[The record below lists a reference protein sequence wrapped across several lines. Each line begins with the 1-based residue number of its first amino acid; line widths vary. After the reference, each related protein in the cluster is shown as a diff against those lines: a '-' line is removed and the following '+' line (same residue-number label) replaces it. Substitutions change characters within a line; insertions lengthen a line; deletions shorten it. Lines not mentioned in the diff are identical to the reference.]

1 MKRYPFISPNIQ
13 LENVRGLSNDEQRLL
28 MNDLK
33 RKCHSLA
40 KSGLVMVC
48 ELVQLVEDFLLVHN
62 KDPSNAGISAW
73 DQMQARE
80 EEKKKIAEKAER
92 SLDFMYDDVSPS
104 RTKDQYDDSLHHSNH
119 MDDVDEERI
128 KKEYARQTEALKA
141 AEERRKL
148 RAEYDNAPDSDENDV
163 SSDEEEDDFE
173 FDGSYV
179 PSSRYQCDFIELG
192 HLGRGGGGEVVK
204 VRNRLDRRVYAVK
217 KVILQPE
224 SGKFEIAGKLENAKL
239 KREVTTISRMTHKNI
254 VRYYQGRFLLM
265 CKNIIRI
272 VTSCSLLLAYC
283 GCVAWVEGGEMLEDP
298 ENGIRSTSE
307 KSESQNGDKSIDVD
321 ESESSVSGR
330 KGFWT
335 SFNDDDSDDSS
346 SSSSSWSNDSEEK
359 SAIPQICEEVDFINS
374 PLMVGF
380 GGINKLESNL
390 MKQYQNP
397 STSNNESFSDLD
409 TSLTKKKYDGSRRIL
424 YIQMEY
430 CTSSLRHCIDK
441 GALQKMEKDDVW
453 KMVRQILE
461 ALQYIHKVRSMILVS
476 RMNFEP

>member
-1 MKRYPFISPNIQ
+1 MKRYPFTSPNIQ
-13 LENVRGLSNDEQRLL
+13 FENVRGLSNEQQKLL
-28 MNDLK
+28 LNELK

-80 EEKKKIAEKAER
+80 EEKKKIAEKVER
-92 SLDFMYDDVSPS
+92 SLDFMYDDVDVSPS
-104 RTKDQYDDSLHHSNH
+104 RTKDQFDDSLHHSNH
-119 MDDVDEERI
+119 MDNVDEERI

-141 AEERRKL
+141 AEEKRKL
-148 RAEYDNAPDSDENDV
+148 GAEYDNSSDENDI
-163 SSDEEEDDFE
+163 SSDEEGDDFE
-173 FDGSYV
+173 FDGSV
-179 PSSRYQCDFIELG
+179 PSSRYRSDFIELG

-204 VRNRLDRRVYAVK
+204 VRNRLDRRVYAIK

-224 SGKFEIAGKLENAKL
+224 SGNLEIRGKLENAKL

-254 VRYYQGRFLLM
+254 VRYYQGRFLCLRHQM
-265 CKNIIRI
+265 YELIISI
-272 VTSCSLLLAYC
+272 ATSCSLLHVSC
-283 GCVAWVEGGEMLEDP
+283 DCVAWVEGGEMSEDSG
-298 ENGIRSTSE
+298 NDTTG
-307 KSESQNGDKSIDVD
+307 KSAQHGDKSIVDVD

-346 SSSSSWSNDSEEK
+346 SSWSDEEEMEET
-359 SAIPQICEEVDFINS
+359 STTPQICEEVDFINS

-380 GGINKLESNL
+380 GGINKLESNF
-390 MKQYQNP
+390 MKQYQKP
-397 STSNNESFSDLD
+397 STNNDGSYSEQD
-409 TSLTKKKYDGSRRIL
+409 TSFMKKRYDGSRRTL

-430 CTSSLRHCIDK
+430 CTSSLRHFIDN
-441 GALQKMEKDDVW
+441 GSLQQMEREDVW

-461 ALQYIHKVRSMILVS
+461 ALQYIHKVRSMTILI
-476 RMNFEP
+476 RMYF